1 MPSSTSSNTSDLV
14 AKFQHLFTGIGKLKD
29 YKQKLHLD
37 PSIQPV
43 AQKPRRV
50 PFHLRKQV
58 SARIEELEALDI
70 IERASG
76 PTSWVS
82 PVVAAPKPHNP
93 SEVRVCGDYRQPNRA
108 IIRERHPIPTVEE
121 LMEDMTGACV
131 FSKLDLRAGY
141 HQIELEEESRSVTT
155 FCTHEG
161 LYRYIVR
168 NIADDLIVWGKSQE
182 EHDRNLEA
190 LFQRLDAKGLTL
202 NGDKCEYNQ
211 PSLWFYG
218 YSLSKDGL
226 SADPKKVEAIVKTT
240 TTQNVAQLRSFLG
253 LANYCARFIKDFAT
267 LSAPLN
273 ELTKK
278 STKWQWTRIAAC
290 LFNPAK
296 ETTLTVDASPVGL
309 GAILSQIQEDGTIR
323 NISYASRTLTHTERR
338 YSQTEKEALAVVW
351 GCERFHLYLVG
362 KEFTLYTDHKPLE
375 LIYSPKSKP
384 PPRIERWLLRMQQY
398 LSTPHCTTDIEDNH
412 EKASRDSEHIRMS
425 VFATPSLV
433 TKSFLSNPNE
443 PHEAIIKRSS
453 RRPKVRSVLPTS
465 RFSTPR

>member
-1 MPSSTSSNTSDLV
+1 MYSKEQCEAPTGTYINKLYPYNSTVPLPTTGKFEVQFCNGTKTTSATFHVVEGNSGSLLGYETATELGLLHVNVNQTTTMPISTSSNTSDLV
-14 AKFQHLFTGIGKLKD
+14 AKFQHLFTGISKLKD

-141 HQIELEEESRSVTT
+141 HQFELEEESRSSLQ
-155 FCTHEG
+155 G
-161 LYRYIVR
+161 LHGVC

-190 LFQRLDAKGLTL
+190 LFQRLDAKDLAL

-240 TTQNVAQLRSFLG
+240 TPQNVAQL
-253 LANYCARFIKDFAT
+253 
-267 LSAPLN
+267 
-273 ELTKK
+273 
-278 STKWQWTRIAAC
+278 
-290 LFNPAK
+290 
-296 ETTLTVDASPVGL
+296 
-309 GAILSQIQEDGTIR
+309 
-323 NISYASRTLTHTERR
+323 
-338 YSQTEKEALAVVW
+338 
-351 GCERFHLYLVG
+351 
-362 KEFTLYTDHKPLE
+362 
-375 LIYSPKSKP
+375 
-384 PPRIERWLLRMQQY
+384 
-398 LSTPHCTTDIEDNH
+398 
-412 EKASRDSEHIRMS
+412 
-425 VFATPSLV
+425 
-433 TKSFLSNPNE
+433 
-443 PHEAIIKRSS
+443 
-453 RRPKVRSVLPTS
+453 
-465 RFSTPR
+465 